1 MGRGAAPGF
10 GDAGTDFL
18 PIENFLPA
26 ARSENAGCVSGNG
39 GIGMLGKALEAT
51 DRFSSGVASVDD
63 GSVEDELKRADE
75 EDVSKSPPLE
85 DELLVPPLPLDGIS
99 D

>member
-1 MGRGAAPGF
+1 
-10 GDAGTDFL
+10 
-18 PIENFLPA
+18 
-26 ARSENAGCVSGNG
+26 
-39 GIGMLGKALEAT
+39 MLGKALEAT

-99 D
+99 NLTCSVAPAAYRLLRLGSTLVPANMFSSSLDGRP